1 MAGGIGRGGFHCG
14 ALSRPRLNEH
24 SEYIQSIVKN
34 GKVNIL
40 PRLHR
45 QFFIFMVKLQLR
57 LGEVVEIMAKDLF
70 FAYAPTKHVSV
81 GNIGSF

>member
-1 MAGGIGRGGFHCG
+1 MGMDATTQARLLLDPRIAHLWQGEEGEGFHCG

-34 GKVNIL
+34 CKVNIL

-45 QFFIFMVKLQLR
+45 QFFIFMATLQW
-57 LGEVVEIMAKDLF
+57 
-70 FAYAPTKHVSV
+70 V
-81 GNIGSF
+81 GAETRRSC